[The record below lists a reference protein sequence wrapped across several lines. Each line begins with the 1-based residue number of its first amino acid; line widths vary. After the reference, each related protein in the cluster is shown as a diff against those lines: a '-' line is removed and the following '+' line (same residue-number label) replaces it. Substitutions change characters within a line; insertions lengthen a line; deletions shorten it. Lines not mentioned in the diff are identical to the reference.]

1 MELIINKNKFKVKTV
16 ISSKDTSRGMMNKQ
30 FDDTFNGMLFIMS
43 EGEHCFWMKNC
54 IISLDIIFID
64 NDTITEI
71 HSNCPPCKTKDCEN
85 YCGEGDMI
93 LELQGGTCK
102 TLGIKIGDKINH
114 YD

>member
-1 MELIINKNKFKVKTV
+1 MELTINKNKFKVKTV
-16 ISSKDTSRGMMNKQ
+16 ISPKDTSRGMMNKR
-30 FDDTFNGMLFIMS
+30 FDDTFSGMLFIMS
-43 EGEHCFWMKNC
+43 EGQHCFWMKNC
-54 IISLDIIFID
+54 IIPLDIIFID
-64 NDTITEI
+64 DNTITEI

-102 TLGIKIGDKINH
+102 ELGIKIGDKIFN